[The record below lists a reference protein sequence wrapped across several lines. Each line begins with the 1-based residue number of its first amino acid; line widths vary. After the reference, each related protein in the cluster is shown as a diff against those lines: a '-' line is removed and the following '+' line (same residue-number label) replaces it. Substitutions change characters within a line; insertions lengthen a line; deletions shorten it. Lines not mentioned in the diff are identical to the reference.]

1 MRTSSNSSLSSRRR
15 HTMSRSS
22 WIGYVG
28 RNKKYEDAMKLIKCR
43 IRGTRLFLVEKGDK
57 FPENCC
63 TPGYCTEII
72 PYKDNPP
79 QCGRPVKY
87 KIECCH
93 DLDGIGTG

>member
-1 MRTSSNSSLSSRRR
+1 
-15 HTMSRSS
+15 
-22 WIGYVG
+22 
-28 RNKKYEDAMKLIKCR
+28 MKLIKCR

-93 DLDGIGTG
+93 DLDGIGTGCCYEYFCGYHVRPYLAK